1 MTNERLATAEGVRAV
16 IGAGA
21 PFRLR
26 RLRRLVRA
34 LLIVAVLALGA
45 FAVAKRRGRAT
56 SVGPAYETMTVGRG
70 DLRVTVTATGTLEA
84 VTTVEVGAEV
94 TGKLLRVNV
103 ERNARVKKGRSSR

>member
-1 MTNERLATAEGVRAV
+1 
-16 IGAGA
+16 
-21 PFRLR
+21 
-26 RLRRLVRA
+26 
-34 LLIVAVLALGA
+34 
-45 FAVAKRRGRAT
+45 
-56 SVGPAYETMTVGRG
+56 MTVGRG